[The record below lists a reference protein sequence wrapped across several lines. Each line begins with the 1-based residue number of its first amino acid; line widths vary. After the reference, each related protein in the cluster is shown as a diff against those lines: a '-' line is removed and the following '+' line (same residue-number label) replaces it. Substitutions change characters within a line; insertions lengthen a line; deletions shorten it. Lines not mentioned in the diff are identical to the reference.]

1 MWKKYLSAKFFPFTD
16 RMYQTNPAERVTT
29 AMKKLLHFL
38 LACTGILPSFADDID
53 IVLIGG
59 QSNATGQAY
68 VRNIPS
74 QFKTDPDV
82 QIYYSKGTN
91 KGQGSEQWKPLCPAS
106 ESLDRFGV
114 ELTLGTELHK
124 LLPNRKIALIKH
136 ALSGSNLYQQ
146 WNPGNRPGQQ
156 RGAEYAKFMET
167 VNKGMAELRKQ
178 GHTPTIR
185 AMVWQQGEAD
195 AHKRSGM
202 ENSNAYSANLA
213 NFIAQVRKDTG
224 APDMLFVYGTV
235 LPKNLP
241 NYPGRDVVREAQRHL
256 SQDAGTPF
264 SIPGA
269 FVVDADNLQMR
280 AEDFRSPLPD
290 DYLHLGTFG
299 IMNLGE
305 RMARTIKKHWKQ

>member
-1 MWKKYLSAKFFPFTD
+1 
-16 RMYQTNPAERVTT
+16 MYQPNPSERITT

-38 LACTGILPSFADDID
+38 LACTGILPAFADDID
-53 IVLIGG
+53 VVLIGG

-68 VRNIPS
+68 VHNLPVS
-74 QFKTDPDV
+74 FKIDPDV
-82 QIYYSKGTN
+82 LIYYSKGTN
-91 KGQGSEQWKPLCPAS
+91 RGQGSEQWKPLCPAA

-136 ALSGSNLYQQ
+136 ARSGSNLYEQ
-146 WNPGNRPGQQ
+146 WNPGNRPGQPQ
-156 RGAEYAKFMET
+156 GTEYAQFMET

-195 AHKRSGM
+195 AHQRAGM
-202 ENSNAYSANLA
+202 ENSNAYSANLT

-224 APDMLFVYGTV
+224 APNMLFVYGTV
-235 LPKNLP
+235 LPKKLS
-241 NYPGRDVVREAQRHL
+241 NYPGRDIVRQTQQHL
-256 SQDAGTPF
+256 SQDAKTPA

-280 AEDFRSPLPD
+280 AEEFRTPIPK
-290 DYLHLGTFG
+290 DYLHIGTFG
-299 IMNLGE
+299 IMTLGE
-305 RMARTIKKHWKQ
+305 RMAHTIQSNWKQ